1 MFGYKFCTRQPKNL
15 SKQNNS
21 EEIAM
26 NKVWKSNLLL
36 ILVLVIVCGTLTF
49 AQETVNLRAK
59 LVGFQENPP
68 KLTQGT
74 GQFTA
79 VVNTNANTIA
89 YTLTYSNLTSG
100 ALFSHIHFGQPTVNG
115 AVYIFLCGGPTTPV
129 CPAGGGTV
137 TGTISAADVLGVP
150 AQNIAAGDFA
160 GALRVILNDSAYVN
174 VHTTAFPAGE
184 IRGQVRF
191 GGEGETARHEASD
204 HSR

>member
-1 MFGYKFCTRQPKNL
+1 
-15 SKQNNS
+15 
-21 EEIAM
+21 M
-26 NKVWKSNLLL
+26 NKIWKSKYLL
-36 ILVLVIVCGTLTF
+36 ILVLVTVCGALTF
-49 AQETVNLRAK
+49 AQDTLNLKAK

-74 GQFTA
+74 GEFKA
-79 VVNTNANTIA
+79 VVDLNAKTIA
-89 YTLTYSNLTSG
+89 YTLTFSNLTSN

-137 TGTISAADVLGVP
+137 TGTIIAADVLGVP

-160 GALRVILNDSAYVN
+160 GAIRIILNDTAYVN
-174 VHTTAFPAGE
+174 VHTTNFPAGE

-191 GGEGETARHEASD
+191 GGEGETERHESNE
-204 HSR
+204 HRH